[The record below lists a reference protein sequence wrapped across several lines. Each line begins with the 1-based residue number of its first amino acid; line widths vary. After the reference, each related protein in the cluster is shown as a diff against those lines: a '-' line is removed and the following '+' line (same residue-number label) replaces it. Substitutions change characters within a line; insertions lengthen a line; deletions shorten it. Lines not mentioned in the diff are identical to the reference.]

1 MEKFQTI
8 EFDYLTSKINCSMS
22 VGISLYK
29 EGWSSNEW
37 LKSADNAAYRAKQ
50 SGKNRQ
56 ETAE

>member
-1 MEKFQTI
+1 
-8 EFDYLTSKINCSMS
+8 MS

-29 EGWSSNEW
+29 EGWSGNEW
-37 LKSADNAAYRAKQ
+37 LKSADKAAYRAKQ